1 MRWTTYAIAIPLGL
15 FVLAA
20 NIEPAAAQQ
29 RNDAAKGPIASRRS
43 HEERDPVTNT
53 VFSSTVDEQNNARI
67 TVKVG
72 DFTLEKAVAPSGDT
86 TIRLAQ
92 GADVVSVAMTRGGYV
107 VQRRQKTARLDPQSG
122 KQEDMDAI
130 RAVLL
135 GSPAVRTFRRLSAS
149 LEARENSDSEGPLFL
164 STLVDGAIV
173 QMLDGDA
180 GAAERMGKRITR
192 KRRAGLQQASLRP
205 GDVFTDC
212 VMNYELSLLDAWDLL
227 YRCTETTFSL
237 NFFFWWSAETF
248 CEFEFFLRSQQYI
261 YQFFSCFAYPF

>member
-29 RNDAAKGPIASRRS
+29 RNDAARGPAAGRIYQEHDAI
-43 HEERDPVTNT
+43 TNT
-53 VFSSTVDEQNNARI
+53 LFSAAVDEQNNARI

-72 DFTLEKAVAPSGDT
+72 DFTLEKAVASSGDT

-92 GADVVSVAMTRGGYV
+92 GADVVSVAMSHGGYV
-107 VQRRQKTARLDPQSG
+107 VQRMQKSGRLDPQSG
-122 KQEDMDAI
+122 KQEDADAI
-130 RAVLL
+130 RAILL
-135 GSPAVRTFRRLSAS
+135 GSPAVRTFRRLTESF
-149 LEARENSDSEGPLFL
+149 EARENTDSEGPLFL

-173 QMLDGDA
+173 QMLDGDT

-192 KRRAGLQQASLRP
+192 KHRMVLQPARLKD
-205 GDVFTDC
+205 GGIFTDC
-212 VMNYELSLLDAWDLL
+212 VISYEMSLLDAWDLL

-237 NFFFWWSAETF
+237 SWFFWWSAETF